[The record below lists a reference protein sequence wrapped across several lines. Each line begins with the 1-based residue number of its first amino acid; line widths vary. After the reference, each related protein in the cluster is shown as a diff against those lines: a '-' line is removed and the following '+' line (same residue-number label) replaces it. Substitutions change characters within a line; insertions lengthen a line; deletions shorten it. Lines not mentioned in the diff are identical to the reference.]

1 MRYVIVSVVK
11 GEAGEFNDILRMD
24 IYDKFKA
31 KSSKLPP
38 HFTIKAPFEYEGDI
52 TSLEKDLKGLCSKEK
67 IKSFTMKKYNYFDNR
82 VVYMDV
88 NMSKEGKKF
97 HDKLIDVLEKYP
109 YINFNKNDGRDKK
122 FHVTLTSKKVP
133 PIFEEVWQYVNKYPF
148 EFKCDFDNVTIY
160 KWVKNTW
167 EFHKEFQLNKK
178 TD

>member
-52 TSLEKDLKGLCSKEK
+52 TSLEKDLEGLCSKEK
-67 IKSFTMKKYNYFDNR
+67 IKSFTMKKYNHFDNR

-88 NMSKEGKKF
+88 NMSKEGKNF
-97 HDKLIDVLEKYP
+97 M
-109 YINFNKNDGRDKK
+109 IN
-122 FHVTLTSKKVP
+122 
-133 PIFEEVWQYVNKYPF
+133 
-148 EFKCDFDNVTIY
+148 
-160 KWVKNTW
+160 
-167 EFHKEFQLNKK
+167 
-178 TD
+178 